1 MKRTIEDIKAMLDA
15 RFNASENVS
24 DEDLEFV
31 QDIMDTLTDTSSND
45 IINTLTAERNDAI
58 NKYNALKKDYLNA
71 FLRAEK
77 PKEYTEDEDEVN
89 EPEDKNNPSDWNLI

>member
-31 QDIMDTLTDTSSND
+31 QDIMDTLTDTSSDD

-58 NKYNALKKDYLNA
+58 NKYNSLKKDYLNA
-71 FLRAEK
+71 FLRGEK